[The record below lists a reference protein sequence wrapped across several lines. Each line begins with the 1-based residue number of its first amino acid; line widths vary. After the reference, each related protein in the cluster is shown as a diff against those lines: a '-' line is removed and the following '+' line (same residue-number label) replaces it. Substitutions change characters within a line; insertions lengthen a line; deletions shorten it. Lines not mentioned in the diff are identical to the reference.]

1 MKYIN
6 IVAISFILTACAS
19 QDMAPITQEAK
30 QDTIADNEPVP
41 SLEPAATEKVEAKV
55 EKKSETKV
63 EAKYVAPPLAS
74 SMYIN
79 LRKAVESQ
87 NDENI
92 QKASSEI
99 LSQNAKDPQ
108 GLNALGLY
116 HYKKGHLDAA
126 QFLFNKGIAANPNSS
141 ELYSNLALVELAKGD
156 RRDAIKT
163 MRKALEINPQDA
175 VAGANLGSIYIQEKD
190 YLKAIFALEVPIKKG
205 IKDYKVMNNYA
216 IALVGNGKVKEAA
229 EIYEK
234 LLKEN
239 QSQREVMLNYA
250 ITLIENMQKNKEG
263 LDLLNRLKFVGAPQ
277 EAHDTIKGLENKA
290 KAGLQ

>member
-1 MKYIN
+1 MKYL
-6 IVAISFILTACAS
+6 IVLGISLIISACATES
-19 QDMAPITQEAK
+19 APPAQQPK
-30 QDTIADNEPVP
+30 QDTISDNEPMP
-41 SLEPAATEKVEAKV
+41 SIEGAPEER
-55 EKKSETKV
+55 SETKN
-63 EAKYVAPPLAS
+63 EKKTESKALAAPPTAT
-74 SMYIN
+74 SMYSA

-87 NDENI
+87 NEENI
-92 QKASSEI
+92 QKASSDI
-99 LSQNAKDPQ
+99 LALNAKDSQ

-141 ELYSNLALVELAKGD
+141 ELYGNLALVELAKGD

-163 MRKALEINPQDA
+163 MRKALEINPQDGF
-175 VAGANLGSIYIQEKD
+175 AGANLGFIYVQEKD

-205 IKDYKVMNNYA
+205 MKDYKIMNNYA

-239 QSQREVMLNYA
+239 QSQREELLNNA

-277 EAHDTIKGLENKA
+277 EARDTIKGLENKA

>member
-1 MKYIN
+1 MKYL
-6 IVAISFILTACAS
+6 IVLGISLIISACATEN
-19 QDMAPITQEAK
+19 APPAQQPK
-30 QDTIADNEPVP
+30 QDTISDNEPMP
-41 SLEPAATEKVEAKV
+41 SIEGAPEERT
-55 EKKSETKV
+55 ETKNQKKN
-63 EAKYVAPPLAS
+63 ESKASAPPPMAT
-74 SMYIN
+74 SMYSA

-87 NDENI
+87 NEENI
-92 QKASSEI
+92 QKASSDI
-99 LSQNAKDPQ
+99 LALNAKDPQ

-141 ELYSNLALVELAKGD
+141 ELYGNLALVELAKGD

-163 MRKALEINPQDA
+163 MRKALEINPQDGF
-175 VAGANLGSIYIQEKD
+175 AGANLGFIYVQEKD

-205 IKDYKVMNNYA
+205 MKDYKIMNNYA

-277 EAHDTIKGLENKA
+277 DARDTIKGLENKA